1 MGEGYLLIYLR
12 NSGSKKSLDEATV
25 SLGRLNSKQNTDL
38 ETAKFLFFTIVAI
51 IELLSGCE
59 GGDVK

>member
-1 MGEGYLLIYLR
+1 MGEGYLLIDLR

>member
-1 MGEGYLLIYLR
+1 MGEGYLLVYLR